1 MIEVFFSLTGAPFG
15 KSIKTEEIFISA
27 SANELLSRLEY
38 MKQQRGIMLITGEPG
53 TGKTTILRAFT
64 DKLSQLSY
72 QPFYVPLSTVNVLDF
87 YKQLNYYLGGESL
100 HFKSK
105 LFTSIQKAIKDF
117 VVNTKKIPVIIFDE
131 AHLLKNEN
139 FFELQII
146 SNFNMD
152 SSDPALF
159 ILIAQS
165 HLRDRLGRSFLSSF
179 NQRIQLKFHLTPLQK
194 EEVEPYINHHL
205 TIKGCQKSPFTPQA
219 IEAIYK
225 NTAGIPRLIGS
236 LAIKTLMLG
245 YLEKTQILTEEHVFK
260 ASCEL

>member
-1 MIEVFFSLTGAPFG
+1 MIEVFFSLTGIPFG
-15 KSIKTEEIFISA
+15 KSIKPEELFLSE
-27 SANELLSRLEY
+27 STKELLSRLEY

-53 TGKTTILRAFT
+53 TGKTTILRAFI

-72 QPFYVPLSTVNVLDF
+72 QTFYVPLSTVNVLDF
-87 YKQLNYYLGGESL
+87 YRQINYYLGGEPL
-100 HFKSK
+100 HLKSR

-117 VVNTKKIPVIIFDE
+117 VTHTKKIPIIIFDE
-131 AHLLKNEN
+131 SHLLKNEN

-159 ILIAQS
+159 ILLAQS
-165 HLRDRLGRSFLSSF
+165 HLRDRLQRSFLSSF
-179 NQRIQLKFHLTPLQK
+179 NQRIQLKFHLIPLQK
-194 EEVEPYINHHL
+194 QEIEPYINHHL
-205 TIKGCQKSPFTPQA
+205 SLKGCQKSPFTPQA

-225 NTAGIPRLIGS
+225 NTGGVPRLIGS
-236 LAIKTLMLG
+236 LSIKTMTLG
-245 YLEKTQILTEEHVFK
+245 CLEKAQILTEEHVFK

>member
-1 MIEVFFSLTGAPFG
+1 
-15 KSIKTEEIFISA
+15 
-27 SANELLSRLEY
+27 
-38 MKQQRGIMLITGEPG
+38 
-53 TGKTTILRAFT
+53 
-64 DKLSQLSY
+64 
-72 QPFYVPLSTVNVLDF
+72 
-87 YKQLNYYLGGESL
+87 L

-131 AHLLKNEN
+131 
-139 FFELQII
+139 
-146 SNFNMD
+146 
-152 SSDPALF
+152 
-159 ILIAQS
+159 S